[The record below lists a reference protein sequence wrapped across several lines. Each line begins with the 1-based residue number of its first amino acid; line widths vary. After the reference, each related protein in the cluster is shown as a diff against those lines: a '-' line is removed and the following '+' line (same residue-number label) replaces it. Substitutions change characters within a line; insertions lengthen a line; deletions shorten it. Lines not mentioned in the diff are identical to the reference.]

1 MPDTTT
7 ADGAAQLEAVFAAQ
21 REAEQHLFGPHDPA
35 ADGIFAEAEARS
47 YLRAAACLR
56 RAAGVLDQLGAASKI
71 PSAPDNPLA
80 SMSGTGE
87 PSRDDLAQAAAEHIA
102 RDLIPAQDLQNAS
115 PWVTVSYPDDRRPPR
130 DVGAIKA
137 ALLNGECWTSWM
149 DDQVIVAMHAIRA

>member
-21 REAEQHLFGPHDPA
+21 REAEQHLDDACRTAGWFGLVLDPA

-71 PSAPDNPLA
+71 PFAPDNPLA
-80 SMSGTGE
+80 SMFGIGE
-87 PSRDDLAQAAAEHIA
+87 PSRDDLAQ
-102 RDLIPAQDLQNAS
+102 DGSSTS
-115 PWVTVSYPDDRRPPR
+115 PVT
-130 DVGAIKA
+130 
-137 ALLNGECWTSWM
+137 
-149 DDQVIVAMHAIRA
+149 